1 MGIPALQSGEDVKT
15 LRVPVANR
23 AAAVLLVAAAA
34 GLVLARR
41 LHRAVEIALA
51 GLAAPSVHIGQAG
64 RSAYLLVPLLLL
76 TSVLIA
82 LFPRIT
88 RRVLVALGF
97 TALALAAVDVLAM
110 WLGSP
115 AGLLGGVASLVLFG
129 WLAVRRE
136 KR

>member
-1 MGIPALQSGEDVKT
+1 MTAVTT

-51 GLAAPSVHIGQAG
+51 GLATPSVHIGQAG

-88 RRVLVALGF
+88 RKVVVALGF
-97 TALALAAVDVLAM
+97 TALALAAVDVLAVL
-110 WLGSP
+110 LGSP
-115 AGLLGGVASLVLFG
+115 AGVLGGVGSLVLFG
-129 WLAVRRE
+129 WLTVRRE
-136 KR
+136 KL

>member
-1 MGIPALQSGEDVKT
+1 MTAVTTP
-15 LRVPVANR
+15 RVPVANR

-41 LHRAVEIALA
+41 LHRAVEINLV
-51 GLAAPSVHIGQAG
+51 GLATPSVHIGQAG

-88 RRVLVALGF
+88 RKTLVALGF
-97 TALALAAVDVLAM
+97 TTLALAAADMLAVL
-110 WLGSP
+110 LGSP
-115 AGLLGGVASLVLFG
+115 AGLLGSVASLVLFG

-136 KR
+136 SL